1 MEFERKK
8 IPTYVMIATI
18 IGVIVWFN
26 VSYFYGHISSNDEK
40 INDYN
45 LTDEDINPVRKT
57 AVAGLFYPADTY
69 QLDKDLDGY
78 LEHVGSEK
86 GTQPQII
93 IVPHAGYQF
102 SAGVAAAAYKRL
114 QPYNN
119 KIKNVFL
126 LGPSHYSYVKGVAI
140 PQTKIFNTPLGNVK
154 VNESIIAELSNN
166 KLFVFDENAHKKE
179 HSIEVQIPFLQKVL
193 KNFAIIPL
201 AYGDASP
208 QEIAEVIAPYIARSD
223 SLLVVSADL
232 SHYLNYDDAK
242 KEDEKTAEKIQNA
255 IPLDSHNSCGATG
268 INTAMILAKKQGL
281 IPNLLDLA
289 NSGDTGTDKTS
300 VVGYGAWSFEKQEE
314 SLTGIDLEKRNL
326 QNFAKHNKTELLDIV
341 EKSLKEAVLYNKH
354 YEHPRT
360 DTNNVLFNKGAS
372 FVTLKLNGKLRG
384 CIGSLTPERAIAI
397 DLAENAHSAAMH
409 DTRFKPL
416 SKDELQKIDFSISLL
431 TDFEKIEYT
440 SYDDLL
446 DKIKPGEDGILI
458 NDGERKGI
466 FLPSVW
472 DLIPNK
478 DDFITQL
485 KIKAGLSPS
494 YWSDEMKIFKFK
506 TVEIKNDNN

>member
-1 MEFERKK
+1 M
-8 IPTYVMIATI
+8 
-18 IGVIVWFN
+18 
-26 VSYFYGHISSNDEK
+26 
-40 INDYN
+40 
-45 LTDEDINPVRKT
+45 
-57 AVAGLFYPADTY
+57 
-69 QLDKDLDGY
+69 
-78 LEHVGSEK
+78 
-86 GTQPQII
+86 
-93 IVPHAGYQF
+93 
-102 SAGVAAAAYKRL
+102 
-114 QPYNN
+114 
-119 KIKNVFL
+119 
-126 LGPSHYSYVKGVAI
+126 
-140 PQTKIFNTPLGNVK
+140 
-154 VNESIIAELSNN
+154 
-166 KLFVFDENAHKKE
+166 
-179 HSIEVQIPFLQKVL
+179 
-193 KNFAIIPL
+193 
-201 AYGDASP
+201 
-208 QEIAEVIAPYIARSD
+208 
-223 SLLVVSADL
+223 
-232 SHYLNYDDAK
+232 
-242 KEDEKTAEKIQNA
+242 
-255 IPLDSHNSCGATG
+255 
-268 INTAMILAKKQGL
+268 
-281 IPNLLDLA
+281 
-289 NSGDTGTDKTS
+289 
-300 VVGYGAWSFEKQEE
+300 
-314 SLTGIDLEKRNL
+314 
-326 QNFAKHNKTELLDIV
+326 
-341 EKSLKEAVLYNKH
+341 
-354 YEHPRT
+354 
-360 DTNNVLFNKGAS
+360 FNKGAS